1 MIAKEETVKFTY
13 DVPGDDFSQ
22 AGFASSDIKKKLKQ
36 LNVPSPVI
44 KRTAVAM
51 YEAEINMVIHAH
63 GGKAEVDISPER
75 ISVVMSDE
83 GPGIED
89 LELAMTE
96 GWSTAS
102 EEARELGFGAG
113 LGLPNM
119 KRNSDEFSLESTPG
133 KGTTVSF
140 VLHVK

>member
-1 MIAKEETVKFTY
+1 MKFTY
-13 DVPGDDFSQ
+13 EVPGDDFSQ
-22 AGFASSDIKKKLKQ
+22 AGFASSDIKKKLKK
-36 LNVPSPVI
+36 LNVPTPVV

-51 YEAEINMVIHAH
+51 YEAEINMVIHAN
-63 GGKAEVDISPER
+63 GGTAEVEIFPDR
-75 ISVVMSDE
+75 IEVVMSDD

-89 LELAMTE
+89 LDLAMKE

-102 EEARELGFGAG
+102 NEARELGFGAG

-133 KGTTVSF
+133 VGTTVRF
-140 VLHVK
+140 VLHIK

>member
-1 MIAKEETVKFTY
+1 MKFTY

-22 AGFASSDIKKKLKQ
+22 AGFASSDIKRKLKQ
-36 LNVPSPVI
+36 LNVPTPVV

-51 YEAEINMVIHAH
+51 YEAEINMVIHA
-63 GGKAEVDISPER
+63 GGGRAEVEILPDR
-75 ISVVMSDE
+75 IQVVMADQ

-89 LELAMTE
+89 IELAMTE
-96 GWSTAS
+96 GWSTAG

-133 KGTTVSF
+133 QGTTVRL
-140 VLHVK
+140 VLHIK

>member
-1 MIAKEETVKFTY
+1 MKFEY
-13 DVPGDDFSQ
+13 IVPGDDYSQ

-36 LNVPSPVI
+36 LNVPSPII
-44 KRTAVAM
+44 KRTAISM

-63 GGKAEVDISPER
+63 GGRAEVEISPES
-75 ISVVMSDE
+75 IFITMADE

-89 LELAMTE
+89 TELAMKE
-96 GWSTAS
+96 GWSTANDA
-102 EEARELGFGAG
+102 ARELGFGAG

-133 KGTTVSF
+133 IGTTVRL
-140 VLHVK
+140 VLHFS

>member
-1 MIAKEETVKFTY
+1 LLKEKTVKFTY
-13 DVPGDDFSQ
+13 EVPGDDFSQ

-36 LNVPSPVI
+36 LNVPSSI
-44 KRTAVAM
+44 MKRTAVAM

-63 GGKAEVDISPER
+63 GGKAEVEIFPDR
-75 ISVVMSDE
+75 ISVVMSDD
-83 GPGIED
+83 GPGIENID
-89 LELAMTE
+89 LAMQE

-133 KGTTVSF
+133 KGTTVRLA
-140 VLHVK
+140 LHLK

>member
-1 MIAKEETVKFTY
+1 MKFTY
-13 DVPGDDFSQ
+13 EVPGDDFSQ

-36 LNVPSPVI
+36 LNVPSSI
-44 KRTAVAM
+44 MKRTAVAM

-63 GGKAEVDISPER
+63 GGKAEVEILPDR
-75 ISVVMSDE
+75 ISVVMSDD
-83 GPGIED
+83 GPGIENID
-89 LELAMTE
+89 LAMQE

-119 KRNSDEFSLESTPG
+119 KRNSEEFSLESTPG
-133 KGTTVSF
+133 KGTTVRLA
-140 VLHVK
+140 LHLK

>member
-1 MIAKEETVKFTY
+1 VVFTY

-36 LNVPSPVI
+36 LNVPSGVI

-63 GGKAEVDISPER
+63 GGRAEVEIQPDR
-75 ISVVMSDE
+75 IAVTMSDQ
-83 GPGIED
+83 GPGIENI
-89 LELAMTE
+89 ELAMQE

-133 KGTTVSF
+133 KGTTVRL
-140 VLHVK
+140 VLHVR

>member
-1 MIAKEETVKFTY
+1 MKFTY

-22 AGFASSDIKKKLKQ
+22 AGFASSEIKKKLKQ

-63 GGKAEVDISPER
+63 GGKAEVEIAPDR
-75 ISVVMSDE
+75 ISVVMTDE

-89 LELAMTE
+89 LELAMKE

-133 KGTTVSF
+133 VGTTVRF